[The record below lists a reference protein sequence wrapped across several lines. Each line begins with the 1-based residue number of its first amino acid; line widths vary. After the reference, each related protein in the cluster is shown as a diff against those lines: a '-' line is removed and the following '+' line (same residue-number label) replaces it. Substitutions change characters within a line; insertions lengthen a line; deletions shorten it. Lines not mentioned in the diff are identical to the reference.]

1 MDGYT
6 SSTEIIH
13 QGTGFTA
20 LDEYYPSKRIEMHI
34 DCTEATVYNMLDFY
48 RSYLLAVGYAEKNI
62 YDACRKIS
70 DEYFAAKEKEK
81 REHEEEFRR
90 RNRHRLGETGIDSS
104 NFTLNIGDY
113 SDTREDY

>member
-1 MDGYT
+1 MDEYT

-13 QGTGFTA
+13 RSSGFTA
-20 LDEYYPSKRIEMHI
+20 LDEHYPSKKIEMSI

-48 RSYLLAVGYAEKNI
+48 RSYLLAVGYAEKNF

-70 DEYFAAKEKEK
+70 DEYFYAKEKEK

-90 RNRHRLGETGIDSS
+90 RNRHRLGETGIDSN
-104 NFTLNIGDY
+104 NFTFTLG
-113 SDTREDY
+113 SDTEGSH